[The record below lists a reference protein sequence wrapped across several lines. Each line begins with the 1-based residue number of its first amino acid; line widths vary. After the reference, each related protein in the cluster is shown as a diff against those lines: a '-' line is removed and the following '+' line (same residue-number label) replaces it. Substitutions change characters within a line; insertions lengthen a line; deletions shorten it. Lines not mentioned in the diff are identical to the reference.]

1 MRNPWKGTPE
11 RHSRS
16 DHALQG
22 EAVEESRPSIDI
34 SPELRQAF
42 VAAQERSLQHD
53 LRVLAD
59 RIRAAAEARPG
70 QSSQFNAGVEWAV
83 LYIENVASG
92 LTEGR
97 H

>member
-1 MRNPWKGTPE
+1 MKEN
-11 RHSRS
+11 
-16 DHALQG
+16 Q
-22 EAVEESRPSIDI
+22 PSIDI
-34 SPELRQAF
+34 SPEMRQAF
-42 VAAQERSLQHD
+42 VAAQERNLQHE

-70 QSSQFNAGVEWAV
+70 QSAQFNAGVEWAV

-97 H
+97 R